1 MQMTDPSDIP
11 VPAPVLTP
19 ADRKE
24 LRARAHHLK
33 PVVMIGEAGLTDAVL
48 AEARRA
54 IEVHELIKIRVL
66 GDDREVRNALMQQ
79 VCESLSCAPVQMIGK
94 LLVVYRPR
102 PEDAT
107 AGGRAR
113 PKGPHVPKKA
123 AATGGKASA
132 TRAKPRGK
140 AAPKAAPRP
149 AAPTASPRQ
158 APARSG
164 PRADGEPAP
173 RTRVWST
180 EVTGRPTTRVSR
192 DERGDERGGRAAP
205 RKGAGGK
212 PAAGRTAGKRTDLSS
227 SKSLA
232 PRRGRAA
239 AASQG
244 PARLQGKPGART
256 SGPRDRSRKR

>member
-1 MQMTDPSDIP
+1 MTDTSDIL

-19 ADRKE
+19 AGRKE

-66 GDDREVRNALMQQ
+66 GDDRELRDALMQQ
-79 VCESLSCAPVQMIGK
+79 ICESLSCAPVQMIGK

-102 PEDAT
+102 PQDAA

-113 PKGPHVPKKA
+113 SRGPHVPKKA

-132 TRAKPRGK
+132 TRSKPRGT
-140 AAPKAAPRP
+140 AASKAAPRP
-149 AAPTASPRQ
+149 AAPKASPRQ
-158 APARSG
+158 APAKTG
-164 PRADGEPAP
+164 PRAGGEPAP

-192 DERGDERGGRAAP
+192 DERGDGRSGRAAP
-205 RKGAGGK
+205 RKGVG
-212 PAAGRTAGKRTDLSS
+212 
-227 SKSLA
+227 
-232 PRRGRAA
+232 
-239 AASQG
+239 
-244 PARLQGKPGART
+244 GKPGART